1 MKQSEAALIPG
12 LLAARVPR
20 PVVEEANIEGIRMLV
35 IIGKEVDT
43 VIRYNRSGGADMPQ
57 LCTYPDLAEAAAH
70 ADERLAKQRASG
82 RKNTTGEGAD
92 WPRNWKLAAAKA
104 AGKIWYAGP
113 KPERKVEAKN
123 VVFKPQ
129 KKLSPTILSAEE
141 LLRVHEEYRRTV
153 PNSYVVTRERIE
165 KALAEQN
172 VGKIASVVA
181 EWLKDLNRQY
191 YRFRPEEARDLRE
204 NLEPLIAAELAILLE
219 FRRRRIATLTGAD
232 EQAVRRLFGRFRPTL
247 GPVGTGKALHVLA
260 PNFFPL
266 WDNAIASNCGV
277 SLEDGFFQFMLLM
290 KEQVVNLPD
299 ELAPGLTALKAI
311 DEYNYL
317 QASKNKNALKCSGF

>member
-232 EQAVRRLFGRFRPTL
+232 EQAVRRLFCRFWPTL
-247 GPVGTGKALHVLA
+247 RPVGTGKALHVLA

-317 QASKNKNALKCSGF
+317 QAAKNKNALKCSGF